1 MWLALLAYGF
11 VWLLLATATWQ
22 FGVTHLESSR
32 AGVIL
37 LAELVVAVLTAL
49 WFGSETLT
57 PLGWAGGTLIAVA
70 ALVEAL
76 DSGRAPAPTTQPA
89 ATGG

>member
-1 MWLALLAYGF
+1 M
-11 VWLLLATATWQ
+11 
-22 FGVTHLESSR
+22 
-32 AGVIL
+32 IL

-49 WFGSETLT
+49 WFGGESLT

-76 DSGRAPAPTTQPA
+76 DNRAPAPTTPA
-89 ATGG
+89 ANTGG